1 MPANLKIQVMARY
14 HFVCHDCEAEA
25 IVADR
30 ESAAG
35 RCDDH
40 VARTGHEAS
49 FAALAADGA

>member
-1 MPANLKIQVMARY
+1 MARY

-35 RCDDH
+35 RRDDH

-49 FAALAADGA
+49 FAAFVAASDGV